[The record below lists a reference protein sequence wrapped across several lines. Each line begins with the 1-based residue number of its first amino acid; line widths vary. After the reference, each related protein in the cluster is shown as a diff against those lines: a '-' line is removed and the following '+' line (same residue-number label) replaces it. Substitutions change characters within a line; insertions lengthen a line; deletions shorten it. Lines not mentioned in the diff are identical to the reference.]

1 MSHLLIMLISSRVTR
16 CDLFIEQMCNLHSLV
31 GNVCL
36 SGHPRSASILFQF
49 LQVLLEVEKRVVIFG
64 PLRAILHHLVRG
76 SVSL

>member
-31 GNVCL
+31 GNFCL
-36 SGHPRSASILFQF
+36 SGHSRFALILFQF
-49 LQVLLEVEKRVVIFG
+49 LQVLLEVEKRVVIFD

-76 SVSL
+76 SVGL